1 MTFMF
6 NTCNYADIY
15 QCCFI
20 TKIREEGMRVSMNAK
35 CIKIVTLAT
44 LLVFGLVS
52 SAVKAVEES
61 GLALRADKRE
71 VKAWNDF
78 ANRLYGLHKALI
90 ARRGVRTESSRGGFA
105 EQPDVYTETRYFD
118 KQSNQLLTRIQRMND
133 NPKLIQ
139 LIEINIYDNTG
150 RVARDYLAAYL
161 PFNRNAPIQT
171 LINLHGYHGETHG
184 FRQFDASG
192 ERIYEQC
199 EGRYEGK
206 PVMISLEDYEFSKGN
221 SHRDSKTVESA
232 TYKQCFAGIP
242 ITANA
247 YLDPTKEIALL
258 KENGSHI
265 EPESADEITRLIKDY
280 SQSLKRNP
288 KDVALLIKRGDLY
301 FKLHQFEDA
310 IEDYSDAI
318 TLDKYADEAY
328 FGRGMALGRFG
339 QISEG
344 IRDLSTYISRHPK
357 NARAYTKRGVRHLW
371 LHEDTKAKKDF
382 VRAIELNQG
391 NAEAHDDLGV
401 IYARHGEYEV
411 ALRHFTAAVTLDPT
425 YFKAFHNLAMVYY
438 INGQDLLALTSIE
451 RSLELVPEQRN
462 TMMLKA
468 DILNALGRK
477 DEAAKVKSD
486 AEFLPEG
493 NWSEHISVE

>member
-1 MTFMF
+1 
-6 NTCNYADIY
+6 
-15 QCCFI
+15 
-20 TKIREEGMRVSMNAK
+20 MNAK
-35 CIKIVTLAT
+35 CIKKITLAT
-44 LLVFGLVS
+44 MLVFGLVS
-52 SAVKAVEES
+52 TVVMAVENEA
-61 GLALRADKRE
+61 LALKADKHE

-78 ANRLYGLHKALI
+78 ADRLYDLHKALI
-90 ARRGVRTESSRGGFA
+90 AQREIRTESSSGGYA
-105 EQPDVYTETRYFD
+105 EQPNIYTETRYFD
-118 KQSNQLLTRIQRMND
+118 KHSNHLLSRIQRMND
-133 NPKLIQ
+133 DPRLIQ
-139 LIEINIYDNTG
+139 LIEINIYNTTG
-150 RVARDYLAAYL
+150 QVVRDYLAAYL

-171 LINLHGYHGETHG
+171 LINLHGYHGGLHG

-199 EGRYEGK
+199 QGSFEGK
-206 PVMISLEDYEFSKGN
+206 PVMISLEEYEFSKGTY
-221 SHRDSKTVESA
+221 RDNKTLESA
-232 TYKQCFAGIP
+232 AYKECFSGIP
-242 ITANA
+242 KSANA
-247 YLDPTKEIALL
+247 YLDPTKEIALI
-258 KENGSHI
+258 KENTSHVV
-265 EPESADEITRLIKDY
+265 PESAEEITRMIDDF

-301 FKLHQFEDA
+301 FQLHQFEQA

-318 TLDKYADEAY
+318 DLDKNADEAY

-344 IRDLSTYISRHPK
+344 IRDLSLYISRHPK
-357 NARAYTKRGVRHLW
+357 NARAYTKRGVRYLW
-371 LHEDTKAKKDF
+371 LHDDTKAEKDF
-382 VRAIELNQG
+382 VRAIELNPE

-401 IYARHGEYEV
+401 IYARQAKYEV
-411 ALRHFTAAVTLDPT
+411 ALRHFTAAVSIDPT
-425 YFKAFHNLAMVYY
+425 YFKAFHNLAMVHY

-451 RSLELVPEQRN
+451 RSLELVPDQRN
-462 TMMLKA
+462 SMMLKA